1 MFLGVIALY
10 FIPLEMMPDIT
21 YPTLTVVTSY
31 SNVAPEDIETMVTK
45 PIEEAVSTVSGVK
58 NVTSVSSEGSSSITV
73 EFEWGTNLDFAAQD
87 MRGNIDMIS
96 EWLPEDVER
105 PIVMKF
111 DISAM
116 PVLFYGITSTKMTPI
131 ELRKYTEDVIKGQL
145 EQVEGVA
152 SATVVGGREREIQV
166 DVDRAKLAAYGLSL
180 DQLMMTLNNANLN
193 LPAGHIEET
202 HSEYLVRTVGEFS
215 SLDQLRNTVV
225 KKSTGATTY
234 LKDVA
239 DVIDTTKEIRG
250 YSRLN
255 KNENVLLMVSK
266 MSEANTLEVAKAVKK
281 KWKEIEKWLP
291 EGFEYHEIMDQ
302 GQQVS
307 RTISNTAM
315 SAFWG
320 ALFAI
325 GVLYLFLRNLR
336 PTFAIAVAI
345 PLSIIA
351 TFIPLYFAGY
361 TLNILTLGG
370 LALGVGMF
378 VDNAIVVIENTF
390 RHQEEGED
398 RKTAAKKGASE
409 VGMAITA
416 STLTTVVVFLP
427 MIFIRGMVGKLSYGL
442 ALTVAFSLLAS
453 LFVALTIVPMIAS
466 KIFKPRATRKE
477 YERDYGEAGIFGRF
491 RNAYRGFL
499 SGVLHHRLLVGLVTI
514 VVFVG
519 VLLLAIFY
527 MPTEFIPISDSN
539 TIMFDVSL
547 PVNTTLSQT
556 ERVVSKLEDLVLAQ
570 PETEVVDAMA
580 GTSGEGHFG
589 PSNVNEAMM
598 MIRLKDKSKRK
609 RSSFEV
615 IDTIRA
621 GLPQI
626 EGMKANFTSMSL
638 MTAMGGGGGITD
650 KPVEIQVFGPDWAT
664 LNKISQEIKTAISG
678 VRGLY
683 DIDTSL
689 EAGKPELHIQVDRTQ
704 ASERS
709 LTVGQVATAL
719 QIAMAG
725 KVATRYR
732 EGGDEIDVRVQ
743 FREEYAKTREDIQQ
757 ALIASPMGTQV
768 QLAEV
773 AKVERAT
780 GPLQL
785 TRVNRKPTVAVA
797 ANLFGRDLGST
808 MKEIQNIVDP
818 MKRPEGYFVNY
829 TGEAKQMR
837 ETFVALGAAL
847 IASIILMY
855 MIMAVLFE
863 HLAHPF
869 TILFT
874 LPLAI
879 IGIILALFIT
889 GTSISMTSLL
899 GVLVLFGIIVNNGII
914 MIDYINRLRQRGIER
929 HEAIVQGASV
939 RLRPILMTAF
949 TTILGLLP
957 MAISRAE
964 GSEMEAPM
972 AIAILGG
979 LFVGTLLT
987 LIVVP
992 VIYSVMDD
1000 ISRRISRT
1008 AVEIVHGEEG

>member
-1008 AVEIVHGEEG
+1008 AIEIVHGEEG

>member
-847 IASIILMY
+847 IASIVLMY
-855 MIMAVLFE
+855 MIMAILFE

-879 IGIILALFIT
+879 IGILLALFIT
-889 GTSISMTSLL
+889 GTSISMVSLL